1 MGIGGL
7 YTGGRDRK
15 AGSETYS
22 GVGARESCGPAHSP
36 TKKSLHIQPGTTR
49 QHPACLRLPI
59 ETPKGRAWQ
68 GVSKVAFLPFEVEAG
83 PQVAFQSR
91 REERSQ
97 DPTRLSPCLTPTRKK
112 SLAGKGEAPITFRPG
127 ETQTG
132 HRAAWP

>member
-1 MGIGGL
+1 MEWAQERAVGL
-7 YTGGRDRK
+7 PTPQPK
-15 AGSETYS
+15 KVSTYS
-22 GVGARESCGPAHSP
+22 QG
-36 TKKSLHIQPGTTR
+36 QPGST
-49 QHPACLRLPI
+49 QLAYAWPI

-112 SLAGKGEAPITFRPG
+112 SLAGRGEAPITFRPG